1 MQHHLCRTLAHYAIY
16 LAVKLGLPIPSS
28 KERFVLESA
37 HRLWNKEGH
46 FIWTAMSKDQVEDED
61 DKEIDT
67 SSLTYDYSRIDVD
80 KWAFHLSEYYST
92 SNHSSFQAQHNQPY
106 HDFSNAPDPTGSPNV
121 VIVDITATE
130 HHSQD
135 DVGSIG
141 KADLFCPLFHLL
153 NIAERAILPGSCG
166 YYGAFAEPL
175 VGRTPG
181 RVWDIPN
188 FLLV

>member
-16 LAVKLGLPIPSS
+16 LAVKLGLPIPSG
-28 KERFVLESA
+28 KERFILESA
-37 HRLWNKEGH
+37 HRLWSKEGH
-46 FIWTAMSKDQVEDED
+46 FVWTTISKDQVEDED

-92 SNHSSFQAQHNQPY
+92 GNHSSSQAQHNQPY
-106 HDFSNAPDPTGSPNV
+106 HDFSSAPDPTSSPNV
-121 VIVDITATE
+121 VIVDITTTE
-130 HHSQD
+130 YRRQE

-141 KADLFCPLFHLL
+141 EADLFEPLFH
-153 NIAERAILPGSCG
+153 
-166 YYGAFAEPL
+166 PL
-175 VGRTPG
+175 RMEDIVGCWP
-181 RVWDIPN
+181 VWNGPVGMWDAQN